1 MTTTTAVVAGPD
13 TVAVRHFTGTIAAAI
28 LSEMS
33 ARILIVEDERELATM
48 MLDYLTARGYEAR
61 AVCDGA
67 AALKEVFSDPPRLV
81 VLDLNLP
88 GLDGIEVART
98 IRSQTTIPIIIAS
111 ARGEEEDRLDG
122 FDVGADDY
130 VVKPVSLPELTAR
143 IGAILRRADG
153 ATSSAETDV
162 IRLGDLVVDRDR
174 RRVTVG
180 GRIAHLT
187 AAQFSIIE
195 HMASSP
201 GRVFSRMQLLES
213 FQADPYEGYERTID
227 VHIKN
232 IRKQI
237 EEDPRTPRRLTT
249 EWGVGYRLEEPRE

>member
-1 MTTTTAVVAGPD
+1 
-13 TVAVRHFTGTIAAAI
+13 
-28 LSEMS
+28 MS
-33 ARILIVEDERELATM
+33 AHILIVEDERELATM
-48 MLDYLTARGYEAR
+48 MLDYLTARGYDAR
-61 AVCDGA
+61 AVFDGA
-67 AALKEVFSDPPRLV
+67 AALKEVFSDPPQLV

-98 IRSQTTIPIIIAS
+98 IRSQTAIPIIIAS

-130 VVKPVSLPELTAR
+130 VVKPVSLPELVAR
-143 IGAILRRADG
+143 ISAILRRSDRSTPDG
-153 ATSSAETDV
+153 ATQV
-162 IRLGDLVVDRDR
+162 IRLGDLVVDDER

-180 GRIAHLT
+180 GTVAQLT
-187 AAQFSIIE
+187 AAQYAILRR
-195 HMASSP
+195 MAASP

-237 EEDPRTPRRLTT
+237 EEDPRHPRRLTT

>member
-1 MTTTTAVVAGPD
+1 
-13 TVAVRHFTGTIAAAI
+13 
-28 LSEMS
+28 MS
-33 ARILIVEDERELATM
+33 AHILIVEDERELATM
-48 MLDYLTARGYEAR
+48 MLDYLTARGYDAR
-61 AVCDGA
+61 AVFDGA
-67 AALKEVFSDPPRLV
+67 AALKEAFSDPPQLV

-98 IRSQTTIPIIIAS
+98 IRSQTAIPIIIAS

-130 VVKPVSLPELTAR
+130 VVKPVSLPELVAR
-143 IGAILRRADG
+143 ISAVLRRSERPTADG
-153 ATSSAETDV
+153 ATQV
-162 IRLGDLVVDRDR
+162 IRLGDLVVDDER

-180 GRIAHLT
+180 DTVAQLT
-187 AAQFSIIE
+187 AAQFAILRR
-195 HMASSP
+195 MAASP

-237 EEDPRTPRRLTT
+237 EEDPRHPRRLTT